1 MKKQKIWPVRRERQ
15 GTSAGEIGQ
24 VGPLERWFPVWF
36 SVLLFFAMTIQTRTA
51 AFVIAGLA
59 LLLSLGKGARRN
71 LRTRTGVALL
81 GFVAFL
87 ILCTADSVYSSFG
100 SNALKEIPKLLASG
114 SLALIVVGRGRKENV
129 RGLFHGFLWVCAVIS
144 LLCLDLA
151 CAGPFYKGFASLAQ
165 MLGTET
171 TYVDLATE
179 AVTSGRFNG
188 IYNDA
193 NLSGGLFALAMLVGV
208 GLIVTGKDGKE
219 RLLASI
225 PTGIAATGFVVA
237 VSRGAMLALAMSAL
251 IYLVIAGRGKRL
263 NLFFTL
269 LSLGVGALIFG
280 VVASNLLLQDALMGT
295 WVAVPCGLLVWV
307 LSEFPGRLLAKVLEG
322 KALAITLSLVGIA
335 ALCLGGIF
343 FAFNQTQPY
352 VFTEDG
358 YLYRGVD
365 VTNGETYTFTGDW
378 DESDE
383 ITIRVYGS
391 TREQEL
397 LAQNETYYYGPL
409 SQATFTVPNG
419 VDRVLIQV
427 RGPAGKELRSLAL
440 SDGTEIPMD
449 YKYLPDSITNRLQK
463 NLFHDYSFLL
473 RVQYDI
479 DGWKLFLQSPLIG
492 HGLGSTERMVASV
505 QPYYYE
511 SLYLHNHVL
520 QVLNE
525 TGIVGLAAF
534 GAFMLG
540 AAWLLLRRLRQDGDP
555 LAAALFACWAMM
567 NLHGLMEISFSIRMY
582 QCAAYFLL
590 MLVIVAYQPPLEGKH
605 SGAIGIGT
613 VVLSM
618 GWIAVTFGL
627 IFGSQ
632 VAQERFNKLDVDEMS
647 YSQFMSELST
657 LDWMD
662 CYTDLDYKANMI
674 YVALEYGGESGLKVA
689 SRYADQLMA
698 KREFNAC
705 YMAANYYYLPQGELE
720 GYFSALQ
727 VGLGQERAN
736 SKAWN
741 SVLTLC
747 THSLYPLS
755 ADQMDAYIDGLVSIR
770 EQMEQANEELLV
782 DIVLEPSNQALLD
795 AANTAREQGLE
806 GQEAYDYL
814 AIAITSSVEQM
825 TE

>member
-59 LLLSLGKGARRN
+59 LLLSLGKGARKN

-87 ILCTADSVYSSFG
+87 ILCTAASIYTQFG
-100 SNALKEIPKLLASG
+100 SYAISEIPKLLASG
-114 SLALIVVGRGRKENV
+114 SLALLLVARGRREDV
-129 RGLFHGFLWVCAVIS
+129 RGLLHGFLWVCALIA

-151 CAGPFYKGFASLAQ
+151 CAGALFDSFASL
-165 MLGTET
+165 MLKLGSS
-171 TYVDLATE
+171 TYIYLPGYTQG
-179 AVTSGRFNG
+179 SSRFNG

-193 NLSGGLFALAMLVGV
+193 NLSGGLFALAMFVGV
-208 GLIVTGKDGKE
+208 GLIVGGKDWKE

-237 VSRGAMLALAMSAL
+237 VSRGAMLALALSAL
-251 IYLVIAGRGKRL
+251 IYLAVAGRGKRL
-263 NLFFTL
+263 NVFFTL

-322 KALAITLSLVGIA
+322 KALAITLSLVGIG

-352 VFTEDG
+352 VFESG
-358 YLYRGVD
+358 SYLYRGVT
-365 VTNGETYTFTGDW
+365 VASGEEYSLHGDW
-378 DESDE
+378 DGGDE
-383 ITIRVYGS
+383 VTVLVYGS

-397 LAQNETYYYGPL
+397 LHQNQVCYNGPL

-449 YKYLPDSITNRLQK
+449 YKYLPDSIVNRLQK
-463 NLFHDYSFLL
+463 NLFHDSSFLL
-473 RVQYDI
+473 RLQYDI

-492 HGLGSTERMVASV
+492 HGLGSTGRMAASV

-605 SGAIGIGT
+605 SGAIGVGT